1 MQINKQALNRVAT
14 ARMTGEGIAEIL
26 NLLLIKSEMAGVPPS
41 FVLDYQEPD
50 DTIEEG
56 DLIPVITVSLR
67 PVIQVEDDNMDR
79 LDSESADYPEL
90 VENRD

>member
-1 MQINKQALNRVAT
+1 MS
-14 ARMTGEGIAEIL
+14 GEGIAEIL
-26 NLLLIKSEMAGVPPS
+26 NLLLVKAEMAGVPPS

-67 PVIQVEDDNMDR
+67 PAIQVEDDNMDR
-79 LDSESADYPEL
+79 LDSDSADYPEL
-90 VENRD
+90 LENSD

>member
-1 MQINKQALNRVAT
+1 MQINEQALNRVAT

-26 NLLLIKSEMAGVPPS
+26 NLLLVKSEMAGVPPS
-41 FVLDYQEPD
+41 FVLDYQEPN

-67 PVIQVEDDNMDR
+67 PAIQVEDGELDR
-79 LDSESADYPEL
+79 VDSKFADHS
-90 VENRD
+90 